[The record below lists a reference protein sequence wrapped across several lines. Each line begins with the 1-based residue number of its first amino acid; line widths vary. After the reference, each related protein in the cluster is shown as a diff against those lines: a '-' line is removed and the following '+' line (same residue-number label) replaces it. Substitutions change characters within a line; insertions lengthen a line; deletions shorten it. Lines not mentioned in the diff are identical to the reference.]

1 MEGSRRWKQRRVD
14 VGEATKDEGKAL
26 PPNLPIFQSSNLFY
40 SVSNIGELYVP
51 AECRDAVFARPRV
64 KLFAHQ
70 DLRHLNRIF
79 THIRHGGVAVVE
91 GEWEQITKV
100 MDYIQRHKQD
110 LIQNTDRNTKRRDQ
124 RDSHRRSAS
133 HALKE
138 ALARLVCWADA
149 DGILQVEPPPA
160 LPYLLE
166 LAGEPAEANQG
177 KPFLLP
183 VTKIQQ
189 IQQALAETY
198 PIRALNAAL
207 VASENVLAPRSQE
220 TIECFQEALQ
230 FVRQSNPATVADIG
244 CGSGCLTL
252 LAQQELGEGV
262 ELYASDLLPEA
273 GATTK
278 LNLQRLLS
286 DPDAVRVM
294 PAGDL
299 FDPFPSHQFDVI
311 LFNAPWVVARVRNRA
326 ELAIHDE
333 KQETLKRFFAQASDF
348 LKPDGTILL
357 GYADA
362 SGPKAIKNLET
373 IIAEAGFSVDTVF
386 KRRVATHRS
395 KRKWEQIRVSVL
407 YREVNNRLEERFI
420 SQPHPKS

>member
-1 MEGSRRWKQRRVD
+1 MTS
-14 VGEATKDEGKAL
+14 
-26 PPNLPIFQSSNLFY
+26 FY

-51 AECRDAVFARPRV
+51 VECREAVFARARV

-91 GEWEQITKV
+91 GQWERITDV

-110 LIQNTDRNTKRRDQ
+110 LVQQSQREVKPRDRKESRG
-124 RDSHRRSAS
+124 RSTNR
-133 HALKE
+133 ALQE

-149 DGILQVEPPPA
+149 DGILQVEPPLV

-166 LAGEPAEANQG
+166 LAGEPPGANEG
-177 KPFLLP
+177 KPFLLSL
-183 VTKIQQ
+183 TKIQQ
-189 IQQALAETY
+189 IQNALVDTY
-198 PIRALNAAL
+198 PIPALDASL

-230 FVRQSNPATVADIG
+230 YVRQDAPAIVADIG

-252 LAQQELGEGV
+252 LARQELGEQV
-262 ELYASDLLPEA
+262 EIYASDLLPEA
-273 GATTK
+273 VATTN
-278 LNLQRLLS
+278 LNLQRLFTDS
-286 DPDAVRVM
+286 DAVHVM
-294 PAGDL
+294 PPGDL
-299 FDPFPSHQFDVI
+299 FDPFPSHQFDAI
-311 LFNAPWVVARVRNRA
+311 IFNAPWVVARVRTRA

-333 KQETLKRFFAQASDF
+333 KQETVKRFFSQVSDF
-348 LKPDGTILL
+348 LKPDGTVLL

-362 SGPKAIKNLET
+362 SGPKAIESLEVVM
-373 IIAEAGFSVDTVF
+373 AEAGFKVDTVF

-395 KRKWEQIRVSVL
+395 KGKWEQIRVYVL
-407 YREVNNRLEERFI
+407 CRV
-420 SQPHPKS
+420 

>member
-1 MEGSRRWKQRRVD
+1 MN
-14 VGEATKDEGKAL
+14 A
-26 PPNLPIFQSSNLFY
+26 FY

-51 AECRDAVFARPRV
+51 VECRDAVFARARV

-70 DLRHLNRIF
+70 ELRHLNRIF

-91 GEWEQITKV
+91 GQWDPITTV
-100 MDYIQRHKQD
+100 MDYIQRHKRD
-110 LIQNTDRNTKRRDQ
+110 LIQEASHRNSKQRDRRDS
-124 RDSHRRSAS
+124 REKSAS

-138 ALARLVCWADA
+138 ALARLMCWADA
-149 DGILQVEPPPA
+149 DGVLQVEPAPV

-166 LAGEPAEANQG
+166 FAGEPAAANQG

-183 VTKIQQ
+183 LIKIQQ
-189 IQQALAETY
+189 IQSALAETY
-198 PIRALNAAL
+198 PIRALDASL

-220 TIECFQEALQ
+220 TVACFQEALQ
-230 FVRQSNPATVADIG
+230 HVRQSNPPTIIVADIG

-252 LAQQELGEGV
+252 LARQELGDQAEV
-262 ELYASDLLPEA
+262 SASDLLPEA
-273 GATTK
+273 IATTK
-278 LNLQRLLS
+278 LNIQRLLPDS
-286 DPDAVRVM
+286 DAIEVM

-299 FDPFPSHQFDVI
+299 FDPFASHQFDVI
-311 LFNAPWVVARVRNRA
+311 IFNAPWVIARVRNRA

-333 KQETLKRFFAQASDF
+333 KQETVKRFFAHVSNF
-348 LKPDGTILL
+348 LKPDGTLLL

-362 SGPKAIKNLET
+362 SGPKAIANLEA
-373 IIAEAGFSVDTVF
+373 IIAEAGFTEDAVF

-407 YREVNNRLEERFI
+407 RR
-420 SQPHPKS
+420 K

>member
-1 MEGSRRWKQRRVD
+1 MTS
-14 VGEATKDEGKAL
+14 
-26 PPNLPIFQSSNLFY
+26 FY

-51 AECRDAVFARPRV
+51 AECRDAVFARARA

-70 DLRHLNRIF
+70 ELGHLNRIF
-79 THIRHGGVAVVE
+79 THIRHEGVAIVE
-91 GEWEQITKV
+91 GQWEQITV
-100 MDYIQRHKQD
+100 LMDYIQRHKQD
-110 LIQNTDRNTKRRDQ
+110 LIQQPQRATKPRDRRD
-124 RDSHRRSAS
+124 RRNSRGKS
-133 HALKE
+133 VNNALKH
-138 ALARLVCWADA
+138 ALARLMCWADA
-149 DGILQVEPPPA
+149 DGMLQAENAPV

-177 KPFLLP
+177 KPFLLSL
-183 VTKIQQ
+183 TKIQN
-189 IQQALAETY
+189 IQHALTDTY
-198 PIRALNAAL
+198 PIRALNASL

-230 FVRQSNPATVADIG
+230 HVRRSGPSTVADIG

-252 LAQQELGEGV
+252 LARQELGERA

-273 GATTK
+273 VATTK
-278 LNLQRLLS
+278 LNLQRLFPDS
-286 DPDAVRVM
+286 DTVQVM

-311 LFNAPWVVARVRNRA
+311 IFNAPWVVARVRNRA

-333 KQETLKRFFAQASDF
+333 KQETVKRFFAEVSNF

-362 SGPKAIKNLET
+362 SGPKAIANLEM
-373 IIAEAGFSVDTVF
+373 IIAETGFKEEAVF

-407 YREVNNRLEERFI
+407 GRT
-420 SQPHPKS
+420 

>member
-1 MEGSRRWKQRRVD
+1 MN
-14 VGEATKDEGKAL
+14 
-26 PPNLPIFQSSNLFY
+26 PFY

-51 AECRDAVFARPRV
+51 LECRDAVFARPRV

-70 DLRHLNRIF
+70 ELRHLNRIF

-91 GEWEQITKV
+91 GQWEQIAAV

-110 LIQNTDRNTKRRDQ
+110 LVQEASGRNSKQRDRRDS
-124 RDSHRRSAS
+124 RGKSAS

-149 DGILQVEPPPA
+149 DGILQVEPAPT

-166 LAGEPAEANQG
+166 FAGEPAAANQG

-183 VTKIQQ
+183 LIKIQQ
-189 IQQALAETY
+189 IQNALAETY
-198 PIRALNAAL
+198 PIRVLDASL

-230 FVRQSNPATVADIG
+230 HVRTEVPSKVADLG

-252 LAQQELGEGV
+252 LARQELGEQT
-262 ELYASDLLPEA
+262 EIYASDLLPEA
-273 GATTK
+273 IATTK
-278 LNLQRLLS
+278 LNIQRLLPNS
-286 DPDAVRVM
+286 DAITVM

-299 FDPFPSHQFDVI
+299 FDPFASHQFDVVI
-311 LFNAPWVVARVRNRA
+311 FNAPWVVARVRNRA

-333 KQETLKRFFAQASDF
+333 KQETIKRFFAQVSNF
-348 LKPDGTILL
+348 LKPDGAVLL

-362 SGPKAIKNLET
+362 SGPKAIEHLEA
-373 IIAEAGFSVDTVF
+373 IIAEADFSVDEIF

-407 YREVNNRLEERFI
+407 RQR
-420 SQPHPKS
+420 